1 MRPGAVGDG
10 QAEGLHA
17 PTQQL
22 IEDDTASE
30 ALGMNPDFMT
40 PTRVHFDALAD
51 HLLGQLRA
59 GEAATLNLTAEE
71 SLFVRFNGNRV
82 RQNTDV
88 HQRVLSVSLQS
99 QGRSVEQSLTLCG
112 QPGADRAALDALL
125 QRSRDEVLVLELD
138 PHQVALCNNG
148 RSDEEFRGAL
158 LDAGDLV
165 QAVVGPALGCDLAGF
180 YAGGVTIRANR
191 NSAGQSHWF
200 ATETFFLD
208 YSLYDGPR
216 AAKGCYAGSR
226 WDASAWAA
234 NLGRTRDLL
243 ELLKRPKVDV
253 KPGQYRT
260 YLAPRAFSDL
270 VGMLGWNALSAAAWK
285 QGRCPFKKLAEKELR
300 LSPLLSLGEN
310 FSLGL
315 SPRFNSLG
323 EVSATHLPLI
333 AQGELSTLLV
343 SSRSAK
349 EYGLSANAASESE
362 GPRALDVAP
371 GTLAQADVLKA
382 LGTGL
387 YLSNLHYLNWSDPVS
402 ARVTGMTRYACFWV
416 ENGEIVG
423 PINDLRWDESLFEAL
438 GPKLLALT
446 DEAEID
452 PAVDTYFQRALGGAR
467 VPGAL
472 IEGFTFTL

>member
-1 MRPGAVGDG
+1 MS
-10 QAEGLHA
+10 H
-17 PTQQL
+17 
-22 IEDDTASE
+22 
-30 ALGMNPDFMT
+30 DFMT
-40 PTRVHFDALAD
+40 QTRAHFDAVAGHVLERLAD
-51 HLLGQLRA
+51 
-59 GEAATLNLTAEE
+59 GEAVTLNLAAEQ

-88 HQRVLSVSLQS
+88 HQLGLSVNLQS
-99 QGRSVEQSLTLCG
+99 RGRSVEQSLSLSG
-112 QPGADRAALDALL
+112 NFDADIAALDVLL
-125 QRSRDEVLVLELD
+125 QRSRDEVSVLAVD
-138 PHQVALCNNG
+138 PNQVAVRNNG
-148 RSDEEFRGAL
+148 SSDEEFPGAL
-158 LDAGDLV
+158 LSASELV
-165 QAVVGPALGCDLAGF
+165 QAVVDSALGCDLAGF
-180 YAGGVTIRANR
+180 YAGGVTVRANR

-226 WDASAWAA
+226 WDAPSWAA
-234 NLGRTRDLL
+234 NLARTRALL
-243 ELLKRPKVDV
+243 ELLKRPKVNV

-260 YLAPRAFSDL
+260 YLAPSAFSDL
-270 VGMLGWNALSAAAWK
+270 LGMLGWNALSAAAWK
-285 QGRCPFKKLAEKELR
+285 QGRCPFKKLAEKEAR

-310 FSLGL
+310 FALGL

-323 EVSATHLPLI
+323 EVSAAHLPLI
-333 AQGELSTLLV
+333 EQGELSTLLV

-349 EYGLSANAASESE
+349 EYGLSANAANESE

-371 GTLAQADVLKA
+371 GTLAQADVLKT

-423 PINDLRWDESLFEAL
+423 PINDLRWDESLFDAL
-438 GPKLLALT
+438 GSKLLALT
-446 DEAEID
+446 DQAEID
-452 PAVDTYFQRALGGAR
+452 PAVDTYFARSLGGSR

-472 IEGFTFTL
+472 NTPAPHRP

>member
-1 MRPGAVGDG
+1 M
-10 QAEGLHA
+10 
-17 PTQQL
+17 
-22 IEDDTASE
+22 S
-30 ALGMNPDFMT
+30 NFMT
-40 PTRVHFDALAD
+40 QVRAHFDAVAKHFLS
-51 HLLGQLRA
+51 QLH
-59 GEAATLNLTAEE
+59 GDEAATLNLTAEE

-88 HQRVLSVSLQS
+88 QQIGLSVSLQS
-99 QGRSVEQSLTLCG
+99 QGRSVEQSLNLTGKLDTDG
-112 QPGADRAALDALL
+112 AALNALL
-125 QRSRDEVLVLELD
+125 QLCREEVAVLAVD
-138 PHQVALCNNG
+138 PNQVSVRNNG
-148 RSDEEFRGAL
+148 SSDEEFRGAL
-158 LDAGDLV
+158 LAPGDLV
-165 QAVVGPALGCDLAGF
+165 PAVVGPAQGCDLAGF
-180 YAGGVTIRANR
+180 YAGGVVIRANR

-226 WDASAWAA
+226 WDAQTWAA
-234 NLGRTRDLL
+234 NLARTRALL
-243 ELLKRPKVDV
+243 ELLKRPKVNV

-270 VGMLGWNALSAAAWK
+270 IGILGWNALSAAAWK
-285 QGRCPFKKLAEKELR
+285 QGRCPLKKLAEKEAQ
-300 LSPLLSLGEN
+300 LSPLLTLGEN
-310 FSLGL
+310 FGLGL

-323 EVSATHLPLI
+323 EVSASSLPLI
-333 AQGELSTLLV
+333 ERGELSTLLV
-343 SSRSAK
+343 SSRTAK
-349 EYGLSANAASESE
+349 EYGLSANAASENE
-362 GPRALDVAP
+362 APRALDVAP
-371 GTLAQADVLKA
+371 GTLAEADVLKT

-423 PINDLRWDESLFEAL
+423 PINDLRWDESLLDAL
-438 GPKLLALT
+438 GSKLVALT
-446 DEAEID
+446 NWTEID
-452 PAVDTYFQRALGGAR
+452 PAVDTYFARALGGAR